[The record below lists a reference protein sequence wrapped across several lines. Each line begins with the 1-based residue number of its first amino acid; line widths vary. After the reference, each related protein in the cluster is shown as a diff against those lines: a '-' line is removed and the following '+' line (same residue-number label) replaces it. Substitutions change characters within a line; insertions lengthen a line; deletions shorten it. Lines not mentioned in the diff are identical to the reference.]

1 MTTKLANATD
11 SDITHVVTGEA
22 TTLADVHVM
31 LNRHL
36 ETPDAASAGSI
47 LVDLRATQVDASSM
61 EVPLF
66 IEFLKTRLL
75 PFLRERSSALVVLA
89 ENQSAATPLGS
100 ILAAIT
106 NLHEFTD
113 DVVVADSFESAY
125 RALA

>member
-1 MTTKLANATD
+1 MTTKLASATD
-11 SDITHVVTGEA
+11 SDIAHVVTGEE
-22 TTLADVHVM
+22 TTLADVHVL

-36 ETPDAASAGSI
+36 EMPDAASSGSI